1 MAVVGVVRKMSNDF
15 GPKPLRWMAILV
27 LPVFLS
33 ACLYLDI
40 GTVLSLRKLDP
51 YSVDL
56 ITSRAAVL
64 VPSDVDY
71 APAVDVTLRITRDG
85 KVLQEEVFA
94 LEVVKDGEALDGI
107 DVEALGAR
115 PLVIR
120 LAKADYARA
129 NAIQAKLAAQD
140 KNHQWV
146 EPENDTLGSADTAS
160 EDGID
165 RDVANDEAASGDL
178 TINWQFSLGPQG
190 KEKYCQGDKKIKLTA
205 WVKINDAPFY
215 RRVVHGMPLKKV
227 FGKAGMKR
235 LCASDN
241 NEPAQQAD

>member
-1 MAVVGVVRKMSNDF
+1 MYIVSVIKQ
-15 GPKPLRWMAILV
+15 KWLRIGILLFV
-27 LPVFLS
+27 PVFLS
-33 ACLYLDI
+33 ACLYLDL

-51 YSVDL
+51 YRVDL

-64 VPSDVDY
+64 VPADVDY
-71 APAVDVTLRITRDG
+71 APNVDVTLRVIRAG

-94 LEVVKDGEALDGI
+94 LEVLKDGEALDGI
-107 DVEALGAR
+107 DVEGLGAR

-120 LAKADYARA
+120 LAEADYARA
-129 NAIQAKLAAQD
+129 KAVQAKLAKKD
-140 KNHQWV
+140 ENHQWV
-146 EPENDTLGSADTAS
+146 EPETDTIGGADTAP
-160 EDGID
+160 EAGIA
-165 RDVANDEAASGDL
+165 RDVAEEEAASGDL

-190 KEKYCQGDKKIKLTA
+190 KEKYCQGSKKIKLTA

-235 LCASDN
+235 LCASDI
-241 NEPAQQAD
+241 ETVQQAN

>member
-1 MAVVGVVRKMSNDF
+1 MSKVGNRSGLKTF
-15 GPKPLRWMAILV
+15 RQITILV

-33 ACLYLDI
+33 ACLYLDL

-56 ITSRAAVL
+56 IASRAAVL
-64 VPSDVDY
+64 VPPDVDY
-71 APAVDVTLRITRDG
+71 APNVDVTLRITRNG
-85 KVLQEEVFA
+85 EVLQEEIFA

-107 DVEALGAR
+107 NVEALGAK

-129 NAIQAKLAAQD
+129 NAVQAKLAKKD

-146 EPENDTLGSADTAS
+146 EPGNDTVGGADKAS
-160 EDGID
+160 EDGIE
-165 RDVANDEAASGDL
+165 RAVADDEAASGDL
-178 TINWQFSLGPQG
+178 TINWQFSLRPQG
-190 KEKYCQGDKKIKLTA
+190 KEKYCQDRKKIRLTA

-241 NEPAQQAD
+241 DPAQVD